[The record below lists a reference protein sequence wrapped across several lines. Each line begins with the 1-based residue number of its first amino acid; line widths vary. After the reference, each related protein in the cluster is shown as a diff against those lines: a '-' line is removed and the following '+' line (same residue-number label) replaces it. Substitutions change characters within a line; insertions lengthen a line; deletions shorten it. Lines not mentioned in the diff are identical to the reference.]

1 VRATEHSAVAF
12 AFALGRGRRAR
23 QRVRDDQDLLDAL
36 LRIVGL
42 PVVAC
47 AADGT
52 LTHANRAT
60 CELLRADL
68 TMGTPPQSWIEELRP
83 RTPSGLPLARED
95 LPPVRALEGEV
106 VRGVDVLV
114 DIHGND
120 VLLCARASPIT
131 DERGRRRGAV
141 VVMEDVTE
149 QRRLEME
156 RRLGLDCS
164 ATPL

>member
-1 VRATEHSAVAF
+1 M
-12 AFALGRGRRAR
+12 
-23 QRVRDDQDLLDAL
+23 RV
-36 LRIVGL
+36 
-42 PVVAC
+42 
-47 AADGT
+47 
-52 LTHANRAT
+52 
-60 CELLRADL
+60 
-68 TMGTPPQSWIEELRP
+68 
-83 RTPSGLPLARED
+83 
-95 LPPVRALEGEV
+95 LEGEV

-114 DIHGND
+114 DIHGSD